1 MGQRADGFN
10 SVLDAGFDDAV
21 PGVELVAAA
30 VHMIAEQS
38 RVHTGRDLG
47 RTGGLGPV
55 ADDAG
60 RDRHGVDERVLDM
73 LISAAIKI
81 CNARSRAAACRDGS
95 AVGGQRPDMRLDMNR
110 AQIGHSQRPV
120 ERFAAHAKLL
130 CVDDD
135 RHGGSD
141 ALIAGTGIDDDRQLA
156 AGHPCVAGR
165 SGHIAGTVVY
175 RLAIGLTQRS
185 ADVRAIGAA
194 ESCLRDGHV
203 I

>member
-1 MGQRADGFN
+1 
-10 SVLDAGFDDAV
+10 
-21 PGVELVAAA
+21 
-30 VHMIAEQS
+30 
-38 RVHTGRDLG
+38 
-47 RTGGLGPV
+47 
-55 ADDAG
+55 
-60 RDRHGVDERVLDM
+60 M

-95 AVGGQRPDMRLDMNR
+95 AVGGQRPDMRLDMDR

-130 CVDDD
+130 CVDND